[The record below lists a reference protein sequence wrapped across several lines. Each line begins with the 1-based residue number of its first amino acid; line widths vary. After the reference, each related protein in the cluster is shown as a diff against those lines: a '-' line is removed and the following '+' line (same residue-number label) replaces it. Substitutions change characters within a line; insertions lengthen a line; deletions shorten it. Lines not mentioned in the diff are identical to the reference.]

1 MFLTVPRHEILAY
14 EGVRIPY
21 SAKFFYDL
29 CAYRDQPNNKST
41 LTLRKITTEVAFI
54 ALSLFSLIEAVI
66 RLPFAFLSMA
76 FSTSP
81 KYWFEGVEKA
91 IMTSLYS
98 LSASVCNFFVENLT
112 QTIVN
117 LECKLTFFSQN
128 QLLFHACE
136 TGQFQAAKDLV
147 NEEGADPHKV
157 QESTQV
163 SPALIPHL
171 VGHEDM
177 QELFKLNKYEQG
189 YLELKRLAHWLSLE
203 GTVELEGRNL
213 ELQGAQSHWFFESL
227 AESFQ
232 RFRTWGGFSGLSLTS
247 SKADLLQ
254 EALIKAYAT
263 HDYEEIA
270 ARIRARKL
278 TFQSVGWE
286 DHAIS
291 IAFHGSYIAI
301 GNTGNSN
308 IPTLQVFKID
318 SSKVTAST
326 IEEMFTHQHWDE
338 TTGQNYFYHDL
349 PKKLSSSGQIEQ
361 DATCKAFLEIAPK
374 HQKSPNC
381 AFASKKATLP
391 FAWATLIESKPS
403 KKNIQRARLESK
415 LYTNYTALQYL
426 DEANLATKYPHLQ
439 TFADRAHRKGRKK
452 LDRVQSLCLK
462 MRHIPGLL
470 RSLAI

>member
-21 SAKFFYDL
+21 SAKFLYDL
-29 CAYRDQPNNKST
+29 CAYRDQPDNKST

-54 ALSLFSLIEAVI
+54 GFSALSLIEAVV
-66 RLPFAFLSMA
+66 RLPFAFLSIA
-76 FSTSP
+76 FSSNP
-81 KYWFEGVEKA
+81 KFWFEGVEKA
-91 IMTSLYS
+91 IMTSLYA
-98 LSASVCNFFVENLT
+98 LSATVCNFFVDNLT
-112 QTIVN
+112 QTIVG

-136 TGQFQAAKDLV
+136 TGQYQVAKDLV

-157 QESTQV
+157 QDSTQV
-163 SPALIPHL
+163 SPALISHL

-177 QELFKLNKYEQG
+177 QDLFKLNKYEEG

-203 GTVELEGRNL
+203 GTVKLEGRDL
-213 ELQGAQSHWFFESL
+213 KLQGAQSHWFFESL

-232 RFRTWGGFSGLSLTS
+232 RFRTWGGFSGLALS
-247 SKADLLQ
+247 SAKADLLQ

-263 HDYEEIA
+263 QDYETIA
-270 ARIRARKL
+270 TRIRGRNL
-278 TFQSVGWE
+278 TFLSTGWE

-291 IAFHGSYIAI
+291 ITFHGSYMAI
-301 GNTGNSN
+301 GNTGNSS

-318 SSKVTAST
+318 SSKVTASI
-326 IEEMFTHQHWDE
+326 IEEMFTHQHWNE
-338 TTGQNYFYHDL
+338 ATGQNFFYHKL
-349 PKKLSSSGQIEQ
+349 PKKLSSSGQIQQ
-361 DATCKAFLEIAPK
+361 DATCKAFAEIAPK
-374 HQKSPNC
+374 HQKAPNC

-391 FAWATLIESKPS
+391 FAWATLVEAKPS
-403 KKNIQRARLESK
+403 KKIIQRARFESK

-426 DEANLATKYPHLQ
+426 DEANLAKKYPHLQ
-439 TFADRAHRKGRKK
+439 TFADRAHRKGQKK
-452 LDRVQSLCLK
+452 LEKVQSLCLK

-470 RSLAI
+470 RTLAL

>member
-29 CAYRDQPNNKST
+29 CAHRDQPNKSD
-41 LTLRKITTEVAFI
+41 LFLRKITTQVAFVGLA
-54 ALSLFSLIEAVI
+54 ALSLIEAIV
-66 RLPFAFLSMA
+66 RLPLAFLSIA
-76 FSTSP
+76 FSSNY
-81 KYWFEGVEKA
+81 KHWIEGVEKSV
-91 IMTSLYS
+91 MTSLYS
-98 LSASVCNFFVENLT
+98 LSASVCNLFVDNLT
-112 QTIVN
+112 QTIVD

-136 TGQFQAAKDLV
+136 TGQYEAAKALV

-171 VGHEDM
+171 VGHEDL
-177 QELFKLNKYEQG
+177 QDLFKLNKYEQG
-189 YLELKRLAHWLSLE
+189 YLELKRLAHWLSLD
-203 GTVELEGRNL
+203 GTVELEGRML
-213 ELQGAQSHWFFESL
+213 ELEGAQSHWFFESL

-232 RFRTWGGFSGLSLTS
+232 RFRTWGGFSGLALSS

-263 HDYEEIA
+263 HDYDDIA
-270 ARIRARKL
+270 TRIRGRKL
-278 TFQSVGWE
+278 TFLSTGWQ

-291 IAFHGSYIAI
+291 VAFHGSYMAI
-301 GNTGNSN
+301 GNTGNSA

-318 SSKVTAST
+318 SNKVTTSL

-338 TTGQNYFYHDL
+338 ATGQNYFYHSL
-349 PKKLSSSGQIEQ
+349 PQKLSSSGQIEK
-361 DATCKAFLEIAPK
+361 DATCKAFSQIEPK
-374 HQKSPNC
+374 HQKAPNC
-381 AFASKKATLP
+381 AFASKKATLR
-391 FAWATLIESKPS
+391 FAWAMLIESPPS
-403 KKNIQRARLESK
+403 KKTIERARLESK
-415 LYTNYTALQYL
+415 YYTNYTALQYL
-426 DEANLATKYPHLQ
+426 DEADLAKKYPHLQ
-439 TFADRAHRKGRKK
+439 VFADIAHRKGRIK

-462 MRHIPGLL
+462 MGHISGLL
-470 RSLAI
+470 RSFAP